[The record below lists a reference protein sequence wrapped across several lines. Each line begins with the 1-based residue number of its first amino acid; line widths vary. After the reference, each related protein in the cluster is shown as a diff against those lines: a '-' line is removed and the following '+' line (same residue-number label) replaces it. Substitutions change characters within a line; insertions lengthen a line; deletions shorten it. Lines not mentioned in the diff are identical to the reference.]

1 MGEMLTGPGYAR
13 PPLPV
18 ASPEGRRPH
27 LPAPYRRRDETSIE
41 FRESPQ
47 GIYEVDEKKQ
57 GVIQFPIPYH
67 RPGQIIDIWV

>member
-1 MGEMLTGPGYAR
+1 MGQMVTGLGYSR
-13 PPLPV
+13 SPLPV
-18 ASPEGRRPH
+18 APPEGHRLH
-27 LPAPYRRRDETSIE
+27 LPAPYKRRDETSIE

-57 GVIQFPIPYH
+57 RVVQFPTPYQ